1 MATPTTDSLLALL
14 HFQGAPKAFWE
25 AWLAQCVR
33 SLQGQ
38 QAVLY
43 TRVPGADPMTFE
55 AWKVWG
61 GWTGTPTQVW
71 PELSAWVESSS
82 LSEAVHF
89 QAHVAKSRSMHTVAL
104 LHLALDASQELML
117 CVQLSAHAPGGE
129 QAVAVLRQ
137 LALLPQGYQLT
148 REKGVALREAT
159 RYSETLVLLGRVLES
174 PNFEAASLAV
184 VNELTDRYA
193 CEQVALLWMHDDGL
207 QLRRLSH
214 SDKIERRSALTA
226 LLEEAG
232 QEALIQRTEIAWPTR
247 SRAVSL
253 AHQRYVQARQPGHM
267 ITLPLTWNDQALGAL
282 VCERAALAFSQ
293 SETWALR
300 LVADQLSRPLRDL
313 ERAQAPWWKRLGRE
327 FASWLPQSLRPQTSE
342 GKRFTQWAALAL
354 AVVLLV
360 PFPYSIEA
368 KFVMKTDAMAFVGAP
383 FDGYIESS
391 NVSLGL
397 PVKAGQVL
405 FVMSTKELL
414 LERSAALADLSQ
426 IGREVERRRAANQLA
441 EMRIAE
447 AQYAQTQSKLE
458 QTEFRLASASA
469 SAPIA
474 GVVVEGE
481 PGKNLGGAVKRGE
494 MVVKVASVERLYAEF
509 AVSES
514 DVRLVK
520 PQQSAHIRMVAHPA
534 NTWDMTVTRAT
545 PAPSVKEGGNTFPV
559 RAEAAEEPPD
569 WWRPGMS
576 GTGRIEVGY
585 RNLLWRATHRLV
597 DYLRLRIWF
606 I

>member
-1 MATPTTDSLLALL
+1 
-14 HFQGAPKAFWE
+14 
-25 AWLAQCVR
+25 
-33 SLQGQ
+33 
-38 QAVLY
+38 
-43 TRVPGADPMTFE
+43 
-55 AWKVWG
+55 
-61 GWTGTPTQVW
+61 
-71 PELSAWVESSS
+71 
-82 LSEAVHF
+82 
-89 QAHVAKSRSMHTVAL
+89 
-104 LHLALDASQELML
+104 
-117 CVQLSAHAPGGE
+117 
-129 QAVAVLRQ
+129 
-137 LALLPQGYQLT
+137 
-148 REKGVALREAT
+148 
-159 RYSETLVLLGRVLES
+159 
-174 PNFEAASLAV
+174 
-184 VNELTDRYA
+184 
-193 CEQVALLWMHDDGL
+193 
-207 QLRRLSH
+207 
-214 SDKIERRSALTA
+214 
-226 LLEEAG
+226 
-232 QEALIQRTEIAWPTR
+232 
-247 SRAVSL
+247 
-253 AHQRYVQARQPGHM
+253 M

-327 FASWLPQSLRPQTSE
+327 FASWLPESLRPQTAE

-405 FVMSTKELL
+405 FAMSTKELL

-520 PQQSAHIRMVAHPA
+520 PQQSARIRMVAHPA
-534 NTWDMTVTRAT
+534 NTWDMTVTRTT

-559 RAEAAEEPPD
+559 RAEPAEDPPD

-576 GTGRIEVGY
+576 GTGRIDVGY

>member
-1 MATPTTDSLLALL
+1 MAIQTTDALLALMN
-14 HFQGAPKAFWE
+14 FQGSPKAFWD
-25 AWLAQCVR
+25 AWMALCVR
-33 SLQGQ
+33 TLQGQ

-43 TRVPGADPMTFE
+43 LRTAGADPLAFDT
-55 AWKVWG
+55 WKVWG
-61 GWTGTPTQVW
+61 GWPGSDGQVW
-71 PELSAWVESSS
+71 PELSAWVDSSC
-82 LSEAVHF
+82 LSEAIHF
-89 QAHVAKSRSMHTVAL
+89 QVHVATGRSTFPVAL
-104 LHLALDASQELML
+104 LHIVLDAAQELLL
-117 CVQLSAHAPGGE
+117 CVQLSVNAPVGE
-129 QAVAVLRQ
+129 QANAVLRQ
-137 LALLPQGYQLT
+137 FALLPWGYQLS
-148 REKGVALREAT
+148 REKGLAQREAT
-159 RYSETLVLLGRVLES
+159 RYSETLILLGRVLES

-193 CEQVALLWMHDDGL
+193 CEQVALMWMQADGL
-207 QLRRLSH
+207 KLRRLSH

-232 QEALIQRTEIAWPTR
+232 QEALIQRTEIVWPAR
-247 SRAVSL
+247 ARAVTL
-253 AHQRYVQARQPGHM
+253 AHQQYVQARQPGHM
-267 ITLPLTWNDQALGAL
+267 ITLPLTWDGHALGAL
-282 VCERAALAFSQ
+282 VCERAALPFSQ

-300 LVADQLSRPLRDL
+300 VVADQLSRPLRDL
-313 ERAQAPWWKRLGRE
+313 EHAQAPWWKRLGRE
-327 FASWLPQSLRPQTSE
+327 ISSWLPESVRPQSDE
-342 GKRFTQWAALAL
+342 GKRFAKWAALCV

-391 NVSLGL
+391 SVSLGL
-397 PVKAGQVL
+397 PVKAGQTL

-469 SAPIA
+469 SAPLA

-494 MVVKVASVERLYAEF
+494 MVVKVASVENLYAEF

-520 PQQSAHIRMVAHPA
+520 PQQSARVRMVAHPA
-534 NTWDMTVTRAT
+534 NTWDMTVIRAT
-545 PAPSVKEGGNTFPV
+545 PAPAVKEGGNTFPV
-559 RAEAAEEPPD
+559 RAEAAETPPE

-576 GTGRIEVGY
+576 GTGRIDVGY
-585 RNLLWRATHRLV
+585 RNLLWRATHRLI
-597 DYLRLRIWF
+597 DYLRLKIWF

>member
-1 MATPTTDSLLALL
+1 MATTTTDSLLALL

-25 AWLAQCVR
+25 AWMAQCVR

-61 GWTGTPTQVW
+61 GWPGTQTQVW

-89 QAHVAKSRSMHTVAL
+89 QAHVAKSRSMDAVAL
-104 LHLALDASQELML
+104 LHLALDASQELLL

-148 REKGVALREAT
+148 REKGVAQREAT

-193 CEQVALLWMHDDGL
+193 CEQVALLWMHGDGL

-232 QEALIQRTEIAWPTR
+232 QEALIQRTEISWPTR
-247 SRAVSL
+247 SRAVAL

-327 FASWLPQSLRPQTSE
+327 FASWLPESLRPQTAE

-405 FVMSTKELL
+405 FAMSTKELL

-520 PQQSAHIRMVAHPA
+520 PQQSARIRMVAHPA
-534 NTWDMTVTRAT
+534 NTWDMTVTRTT

-559 RAEAAEEPPD
+559 RAEPAEEPPD

-576 GTGRIEVGY
+576 GTGRIDVGY

-606 I
+606 S